1 MILITVKTKLKPG
14 QAEAYLAAHRPFLE
28 ATRNEPGNKWFDQY
42 VAVDDPDTILTSEA
56 FDDDAAG
63 KAHVASDHF
72 QAFLAGD
79 QTKQYVAQRPEIIY
93 LDLPDRDGWDEMSE
107 F

>member
-1 MILITVKTKLKPG
+1 LILITVKTKLKPG
-14 QAEAYLAAHRPFLE
+14 QAEAYLAAQRPFLE
-28 ATRNEPGNKWFDQY
+28 ATRREPGNKWFEMY
-42 VAVDDPDTILTSEA
+42 RSVDDPDTVLTSEA

-72 QAFLAGD
+72 QAYLEKNE
-79 QTKQYVAQRPEIIY
+79 TKQYVAERPAIIY